1 MVVFSGVGVF
11 ILRKCYRELELDF
24 DEMGLVFDKDD
35 QKGENPWSFESM
47 SKKQKVHNLLKKSLT
62 LILKSFTNLQKIS

>member
-1 MVVFSGVGVF
+1 MVVFSWVGVF

-35 QKGENPWSFESM
+35 QKGENP
-47 SKKQKVHNLLKKSLT
+47 
-62 LILKSFTNLQKIS
+62 